1 MEKLKY
7 LVIHCTA
14 TVEGKHYDK
23 RDVINWHTNPKKL
36 GGRGWK
42 VPGYND
48 LVLLDGT
55 LESIVPFNTDEYVD
69 NWEIS
74 NGAKGVNDVARHIC
88 YVGGLDAKG
97 KPKDTRTKAQKTT
110 IETYIKYMI
119 LRHPDILVGG
129 HYMFSKKTCP
139 NFKVETWL
147 LNVGVPMKNILN
159 ELY

>member
-14 TVEGKHYDK
+14 TTEGKYYDK
-23 RDVINWHTNPKKL
+23 RDIINWHTNPKKL

-74 NGAKGVNDVARHIC
+74 NGAKGVNDKARHIC

-97 KPKDTRTKAQKTT
+97 NPKDTRTRAQKATL
-110 IETYIKYMI
+110 ETYVNYTV
-119 LRHPDILVGG
+119 LRHPDILIGG
-129 HYMFSKKTCP
+129 HYIFTNKTCP
-139 NFKVETWL
+139 NFNVEAWL
-147 LNVGVPMKNILN
+147 LSIGVPIQNILY
-159 ELY
+159 ELH

>member
-1 MEKLKY
+1 MERLKY

-14 TVEGKHYDK
+14 TVEHKHYDK
-23 RDVINWHTNPKKL
+23 RDVIAWHTNPKKL

-74 NGAKGVNDVARHIC
+74 NGAKGYNHLARHIC
-88 YVGGLDAKG
+88 YIGGLDVKG
-97 KPKDTRTKAQKTT
+97 KAKDTRTKAQKATL
-110 IETYIKYMI
+110 ETYIKYMI

-129 HYMFSKKTCP
+129 HYMFAKKSCP
-139 NFKVETWL
+139 NFNVETWL
-147 LNVGVPMKNILN
+147 LNIGVPVKNIMN